1 MKLDEFWNHKNQEL
15 AFLERFAGSAQ
26 DRIMV
31 ADFEAFVHSVNTLRK
46 RILLCQVERAAV
58 LNETSPV
65 GPGCFSS
72 PSGPVTYDYQR
83 YNLRRVDVQWLQELY
98 FTDTEGRFSDGLLF
112 ACGMSAIA
120 ALYSVFSRRAW
131 KQVQFSPIP
140 YFESNLL
147 AKRFFEN
154 ITFDQANDQFT
165 SDRDVLWLDT
175 SSLIWPKFPE
185 QAGSIRLIVVDTT
198 LVEPDSVHTTQWIH
212 ESAHL
217 KCPLVLVRSH
227 MKLDS
232 FGLEV
237 GRLGSIVV
245 IAPDNNSDETEELI
259 KELLQARS
267 GFGTGFN
274 LINLYPWLGNQ
285 EFADLTRLRT
295 IAIRRVTQLLYSA
308 LIDIRRSGDRYE
320 VLPSKSHSI
329 FLVIQTNIDVG
340 SGGNR
345 QDGLNP
351 FQGFALSLSI
361 AEYCSRTHL
370 PMIAA
375 GSLGLDRITVNDF
388 VNFNNGLHEVRVA
401 GADIPHYLIPAV
413 AANIREAIVDFTR
426 KIHGT

>member
-1 MKLDEFWNHKNQEL
+1 MRLEEFWNHKNQEL
-15 AFLERFAGSAQ
+15 AFLEQFAGSAQ
-26 DRIMV
+26 DRIIV

-46 RILLCQVERAAV
+46 RILLCQVDRAAV

-65 GPGCFSS
+65 GPGRFSS
-72 PSGPVTYDYQR
+72 PSGPVTYNYQR
-83 YNLRRVDVQWLQELY
+83 YNLRRVDLQWLQELY

-147 AKRFFEN
+147 AKRFFQN
-154 ITFDQANDQFT
+154 ISFDQANGQFG

-175 SSLIWPKFPE
+175 SSLIWPEFPE
-185 QAGSIRLIVVDTT
+185 QPGSIRLIVVDTT
-198 LVEPDSVHTTQWIH
+198 LAEPDSVHINRWIH
-212 ESAHL
+212 ESTRL

-245 IAPDNNSDETEELI
+245 IAPDNNSDETEELV

-285 EFADLTRLRT
+285 EFSDLTRLRT

-320 VLPSKSHSI
+320 VLPSKKPQHFPDNSN
-329 FLVIQTNIDVG
+329 Q
-340 SGGNR
+340 
-345 QDGLNP
+345 
-351 FQGFALSLSI
+351 
-361 AEYCSRTHL
+361 Y
-370 PMIAA
+370 
-375 GSLGLDRITVNDF
+375 
-388 VNFNNGLHEVRVA
+388 
-401 GADIPHYLIPAV
+401 
-413 AANIREAIVDFTR
+413 
-426 KIHGT
+426 